1 MSFSRPNKP
10 SRDDFRI
17 AERLVETF
25 RPRMDV
31 FAERLDDVAQVDAIN
46 AWVRERTK
54 ANEKPRLFR
63 LGDWKPVRRGGQYV
77 PVTIARIAEHVAGM
91 KTLGFYPLHPDGTC
105 NSVSVD
111 LDNHHGA
118 RAVERDPRVDFD
130 LVTSVLLR
138 RGVRFLANTSR
149 GGGGFWVHILPPVGA
164 RASEARAV
172 LHAVL
177 REATVQHITKGGTF
191 DDLCP
196 KQDEPPHRGDDGVA
210 SPGNLFCL
218 PLSRRWLAAARPGT
232 HFVGTNPTDMNEQ
245 LRSLE
250 TYE

>member
-1 MSFSRPNKP
+1 MSFTRPRKASP
-10 SRDDFRI
+10 EDVQI
-17 AERLVETF
+17 AERLIETF

-31 FAERLDDVAQVDAIN
+31 FAERLDDAAQVDSIN

-54 ANEKPRLFR
+54 GTDRPRLFR

-77 PVTIARIAEHVAGM
+77 AVTAAHIAEHVAGM
-91 KTLGFYPLHPDGTC
+91 RTLGFYPLHPDGTC

-118 RAVERDPRVDFD
+118 RTVAREPREDFD

-149 GGGGFWVHILPPVGA
+149 GGGGFWIHILPPTGCSA
-164 RASEARAV
+164 AEARGV

-177 REATVQHITKGGTF
+177 REAGVKHITSGGTF

-196 KQDEPPHRGDDGVA
+196 KQDEPPHRGDDGIA

-218 PLSRRWLAAARPGT
+218 PLSRRWLAATKPGT
-232 HFVGTNPTDMNEQ
+232 HFVGTNPADMNEQ
-245 LRSLE
+245 RRSLE